1 MILIAFVNTLN
12 VTVELLILYRRA
24 WRPIAE
30 AIEGTDRNWLEIIG
44 FGARLALGGPAI
56 GAVIGVGG
64 AFFLGYVINDALIE
78 VSLTIILAY
87 STFALCEAT
96 AVKASLSLKYYS
108 MCFRSWCCTV

>member
-1 MILIAFVNTLN
+1 MAVAA
-12 VTVELLILYRRA
+12 VLLFLYRRA
-24 WRPIAE
+24 WSIAE

-64 AFFLGYVINDALIE
+64 AFILGYVINDALIE

-96 AVKASLSLKYYS
+96 AIKAGLCFNYCF
-108 MCFRSWCCTV
+108 MCF